1 MLLRTPLVLL
11 LAGIVVVASAVAPAF
26 AKPHISVSVSDGGKP
41 IQGAKVKIE
50 RVDDS
55 GQLQPVIEATTKADG
70 RVYVEVEEGTE
81 YRITTTSGD
90 KQATMTIKTKS
101 GEAYRST
108 VYSGTANT
116 HRSDYGAYLATNT
129 QALAEQARSA
139 AQACDRKTY
148 DDAVARIRAAIAEA
162 ERHLAEAQAAAE
174 DHRRQAEIPY
184 STLQQARKALKS
196 AKAMPAGTQDEDRL
210 ETLEDYVSD
219 LEVIEKIE
227 GDLQKYRKDLQ
238 SVPPFPDTCPD
249 DKHGMAPPSGD
260 CPEGKFAGGLG
271 GLLGLPVAC
280 EDPSRRRET
289 EREREK
295 DRKD

>member
-1 MLLRTPLVLL
+1 MFLRTPLVLL
-11 LAGIVVVASAVAPAF
+11 LAGIVAFAMAAPAC
-26 AKPHISVSVSDGGKP
+26 AKPSIWVSVSDGGKP

-55 GQLQPVIEATTKADG
+55 GQLQPVTEATTNADG
-70 RVYVEVEEGTE
+70 IVSAEVEEGTE

-90 KQATMTIKTKS
+90 KQGTMTIKTGS

-108 VYSGTANT
+108 MYSGTVNT
-116 HRSDYGAYLATNT
+116 HRRDHGAYLATNT
-129 QALAEQARSA
+129 QALAERARSA

-148 DDAVARIRAAIAEA
+148 DDAVERIRTAIAET
-162 ERHLAEAQAAAE
+162 ERQLAEAQAAAE
-174 DHRRQAEIPY
+174 DYRRRAEIPY
-184 STLQQARKALKS
+184 STLQQAKKALKS
-196 AKAMPAGTQDEDRL
+196 AKAMPAGAQNEDRL
-210 ETLEDYVSD
+210 EALEDYVED

-249 DKHGMAPPSGD
+249 DKHGMAPPSGG

-280 EDPSRRRET
+280 DDPSRRRET